1 MSIHTRGD
9 DPHEPLEAVLRAA
22 TVPWH
27 PDELAGEHA
36 AVAAFRAA
44 ADAAPRRRPL
54 LRRVLTVKALVIGAV
69 ATSAGVVLTTAGAVL
84 PILRPE
90 PVPSTVP
97 AAPTSVSES
106 SAPTG
111 SPSAGLQTVTTTPPA
126 EETTPNPPDGPGKG
140 AEHDNP
146 DDSDRPGKG
155 KDGKDGK
162 DGKQNPPP
170 STENSEPAGGGM
182 TQPSSRTETPDNSAH
197 GAVTAVPPSG
207 AEPPSPGG

>member
-44 ADAAPRRRPL
+44 ADATPHRRPL
-54 LRRVLTVKALVIGAV
+54 LRRVLTVKALVVGAV
-69 ATSAGVVLTTAGAVL
+69 ATSAAVVLTTAGAVL
-84 PILRPE
+84 PGLRPE
-90 PVPSTVP
+90 PVPPTVP
-97 AAPTSVSES
+97 VSPPSVSEAS
-106 SAPTG
+106 VPTG
-111 SPSAGLQTVTTTPPA
+111 SPSAGLQTVPTTPPA
-126 EETTPNPPDGPGKG
+126 GKTTPNPPDGPGKG
-140 AEHDNP
+140 AEHDNQDDP
-146 DDSDRPGKG
+146 DRRGK
-155 KDGKDGK
+155 GK
-162 DGKQNPPP
+162 DGKQNPLP
-170 STENSEPAGGGM
+170 STENSDPADDDPTESSSH
-182 TQPSSRTETPDNSAH
+182 TQTPDTSAH

>member
-9 DPHEPLEAVLRAA
+9 DPREPLEAVLRAA

-44 ADAAPRRRPL
+44 ADAAPRRRL
-54 LRRVLTVKALVIGAV
+54 LKRVLTVKALVIGAV
-69 ATSAGVVLTTAGAVL
+69 ATSAGVVLTTASAVL
-84 PILRPE
+84 PILGPE
-90 PVPSTVP
+90 PVPPTVP
-97 AAPTSVSES
+97 ASPPSVSEAS
-106 SAPTG
+106 VPTG
-111 SPSAGLQTVTTTPPA
+111 SPSAGLQTKTTTPPA
-126 EETTPNPPDGPGKG
+126 EETTPNKPAGPAQG

-146 DDSDRPGKG
+146 AGPDRKGKG
-155 KDGKDGK
+155 KDGKDGN
-162 DGKQNPPP
+162 QNPPP
-170 STENSEPAGGGM
+170 STENSDPAGGGM
-182 TQPSSRTETPDNSAH
+182 TQSSSQTETPDDPAH